1 MLGLSITGNLL
12 TRNSDL
18 LDGGGGGS
26 GGSSENFRNPDSV
39 RAIAALF
46 AILATTLSTLSVWS
60 HLKNYRKPSL
70 QRYVVRIIIMVPIY
84 AISSYI
90 SLASTSAAVYVD
102 GIRDMYEAF
111 VIYCFFNLLVNY
123 LGGER
128 SLLIL
133 LHGRPPTP
141 HLFPVNIF
149 IKEMDVGDPYTFL
162 FLKRGILQYVYLKP
176 VITVLTMIL
185 KWTETYGE
193 GHIEVK
199 NGYIWISLI
208 YNVSCSLCFYCLII
222 FYVCTKDDLKPYRPV
237 PKFLCVKAI
246 IFFSFW
252 QSFAL
257 SILVS
262 LGIIHDTD
270 EGSAESFSVSIQD
283 FLITIEMLFA
293 AWAHNYAFSYKDY
306 IEPNIQSGR
315 MPIKYAFKDCMGFK
329 DVIEDTMETIRGSR
343 FNYRTFE
350 PAEGMAHIGPSRTA
364 RIMAGLRF
372 TGGGAGKYWLPDQRT
387 TLSSELD
394 DDKRS
399 LNFPDPDTDDEI
411 EAMYEHSRKLGEYGD
426 YNFPVI
432 YSNTSGHSSRPK
444 PKRKRTMSR
453 RKQKG
458 KSKAKYI
465 FDTEESNSEEDIENG
480 LNVKSGKKERQL
492 SDLPPYRDGCV
503 DLVREVSNGYG
514 KRYESY
520 ADRLGTS
527 LPTSS
532 NKSTM
537 LRYSPASMRDPFIQI
552 PSNNTLQPLQ
562 INEVSKEETESDENN
577 ENDDPL
583 RSNRASYLSTSIK
596 SLEKNIW
603 NDDIWKL

>member
-1 MLGLSITGNLL
+1 MLELSIAETLL
-12 TRNSDL
+12 LEGDIK
-18 LDGGGGGS
+18 DVGGGGS
-26 GGSSENFRNPDSV
+26 SEKFQNPYSV

-46 AILATTLSTLSVWS
+46 ALLATTLSIFSVLS

-90 SLASTSAAVYVD
+90 SLASTSAAFYVD

-149 IKEMDVGDPYTFL
+149 IKEIDIGDPYAFL
-162 FLKRGILQYVYLKP
+162 FLKRGILQYVYTKP
-176 VITVLTMIL
+176 IITVLTMIL
-185 KWTETYGE
+185 KWADTYGE
-193 GHIEVK
+193 GHIEIK

-237 PKFLCVKAI
+237 PKFLCVKAV

-252 QSFAL
+252 QGFAL

-262 LGIIHDTD
+262 LGIIHDTA

-293 AWAHNYAFSYKDY
+293 ALAHYYAFSYKDY

-329 DVIEDTMETIRGSR
+329 DLIEDTLETIRGSR

-372 TGGGAGKYWLPDQRT
+372 TGGGSGKYWLPNQRT
-387 TLSSELD
+387 ALLSEQD

-432 YSNTSGHSSRPK
+432 YSYTNEQSSRPK
-444 PKRKRTMSR
+444 PKRKRTMSKR
-453 RKQKG
+453 NRKG
-458 KSKAKYI
+458 KGKAQNI
-465 FDTEESNSEEDIENG
+465 FGTDSEEDIENG
-480 LNVKSGKKERQL
+480 LNVKPVRKERQL
-492 SDLPPYRDGCV
+492 SDLPPFREGCI
-503 DLVREVSNGYG
+503 DLIKEVPDGYG
-514 KRYESY
+514 KRYERY

-527 LPTSS
+527 LPASS
-532 NKSTM
+532 NKSTTM
-537 LRYSPASMRDPFIQI
+537 QPYSSISMRDPFVQI
-552 PSNNTLQPLQ
+552 PTTFNNTLQPLQ
-562 INEVSKEETESDENN
+562 INGSNETVKEETVSDEYD

-583 RSNRASYLSTSIK
+583 RSNRASYLSTSMK

>member
-149 IKEMDVGDPYTFL
+149 IKEMDVGDPYTFFGPKL
-162 FLKRGILQYVYLKP
+162 TEKVISKLK
-176 VITVLTMIL
+176 M
-185 KWTETYGE
+185 
-193 GHIEVK
+193 
-199 NGYIWISLI
+199 
-208 YNVSCSLCFYCLII
+208 
-222 FYVCTKDDLKPYRPV
+222 DDLKPYRPV